1 MQFTLSYRICNSHY
15 RTDAAAVSLLL
26 LLTVHLPQIGQTPT
40 CRTAPDLLNQ
50 SELVCEEEDDG
61 FRGQEDDD
69 IGLGGQDDHGMGG
82 QDDHGTG

>member
-1 MQFTLSYRICNSHY
+1 MQFTLFHKKSKSHY

-26 LLTVHLPQIGQTPT
+26 LLTLHLPQIGKTPT

-50 SELVCEEEDDG
+50 SELVCEEKDDG

-69 IGLGGQDDHGMGG
+69 NVLGG